1 MILNV
6 ELADLV
12 QLEQSDM
19 FTDVDVLKDVVT
31 EDYIAEKYNI
41 VKSPPK
47 TDKELMDLFDKYK
60 TASFRAVLECF
71 WMDRLEMMK
80 ILYENMAEK
89 SYKAVIKE
97 AIAHEKR
104 TTV

>member
-1 MILNV
+1 
-6 ELADLV
+6 
-12 QLEQSDM
+12 M
-19 FTDVDVLKDVVT
+19 FIDVDILKDVIT
-31 EDYIAEKYNI
+31 GDYIAEKYNI

-47 TDKELMDLFDKYK
+47 TDKELMNLFNKYR

-89 SYKAVIKE
+89 HIKPQ
-97 AIAHEKR
+97 
-104 TTV
+104 

>member
-1 MILNV
+1 
-6 ELADLV
+6 
-12 QLEQSDM
+12 M
-19 FTDVDVLKDVVT
+19 FTDVDVLKDAAT
-31 EDYIAEKYNI
+31 EDYIAEKCNI
-41 VKSPPK
+41 AKSPPK
-47 TDKELMDLFDKYK
+47 TDKELMDLFDKYR

-89 SYKAVIKE
+89 SYKATIKE

>member
-1 MILNV
+1 
-6 ELADLV
+6 
-12 QLEQSDM
+12 M
-19 FTDVDVLKDVVT
+19 FTDVDVLKDVVA

-47 TDKELMDLFDKYK
+47 TDKELMDMFDKYR

-80 ILYENMAEK
+80 IIYENMAEK

>member
-1 MILNV
+1 
-6 ELADLV
+6 
-12 QLEQSDM
+12 M

-31 EDYIAEKYNI
+31 EDYIAEKYDI
-41 VKSPPK
+41 VKDPPK
-47 TDKELMDLFDKYK
+47 TDKELMDLFYEYRS
-60 TASFRAVLECF
+60 TSFWVVLECF

-97 AIAHEKR
+97 MIAHEKR
-104 TTV
+104 TTVQKIHRQNRCF

>member
-1 MILNV
+1 M
-6 ELADLV
+6 
-12 QLEQSDM
+12 
-19 FTDVDVLKDVVT
+19 KGVVT
-31 EDYIAEKYNI
+31 EDYIAEKCI

-47 TDKELMDLFDKYK
+47 TDKELTDLFDKYK